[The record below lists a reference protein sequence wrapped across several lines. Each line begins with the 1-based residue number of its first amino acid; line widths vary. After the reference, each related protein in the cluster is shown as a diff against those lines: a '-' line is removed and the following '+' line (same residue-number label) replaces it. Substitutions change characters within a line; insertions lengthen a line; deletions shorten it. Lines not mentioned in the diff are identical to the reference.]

1 MLKLSAFA
9 DEISPDLEQQIQTC
23 RENSVTHFELR
34 GVDGK
39 NVMDFDDALKARIKK
54 RLTES
59 GLGVIAIGS
68 PIGKVKITDPF
79 EPHLAKFKQAVE
91 LAAYFNAPFIR
102 IFSYYP
108 PEKGADMRPFR
119 DEVIKRLKAKV
130 DYIANRNVTLVHENE
145 AEIYGEKGRECL
157 DLMTSINS
165 PKLRCAF
172 DFANFVIAGER
183 PINNWPSLKPY
194 TVHIH
199 VKDAKLDGGG
209 KMVPAGEGDGDIPA
223 ILKDAYANGYRGF
236 LTLEPHLS
244 VARQFS
250 GFTGPNLFKVA
261 ADALKKVCREVHI
274 PLAGA

>member
-59 GLGVIAIGS
+59 GIGVIAIGS

-79 EPHLAKFKQAVE
+79 EPHLAKFKQAVD

-108 PEKGADMRPFR
+108 PEKGADMKPFR
-119 DEVIKRLKAKV
+119 EEVIKRLKAKV
-130 DYIANRNVTLVHENE
+130 DYIANKNVVLVHENE

-165 PKLRCAF
+165 PKLRR
-172 DFANFVIAGER
+172 VRLILR
-183 PINNWPSLKPY
+183 ILSS
-194 TVHIH
+194 
-199 VKDAKLDGGG
+199 
-209 KMVPAGEGDGDIPA
+209 PA
-223 ILKDAYANGYRGF
+223 
-236 LTLEPHLS
+236 
-244 VARQFS
+244 S
-250 GFTGPNLFKVA
+250 G
-261 ADALKKVCREVHI
+261 R
-274 PLAGA
+274 

>member
-1 MLKLSAFA
+1 
-9 DEISPDLEQQIQTC
+9 LEQQIQTC

-39 NVMDFDDALKARIKK
+39 NVLDFDDAMQARIKK

-59 GLGVIAIGS
+59 QMGVISIGS

-79 EPHLAKFKQAVE
+79 EPHMERFKKAVE
-91 LAAYFNAPFIR
+91 MAAFFSAPFIR

-108 PEKGADMRPFR
+108 PEKGADMKPYRE
-119 DEVIKRLKAKV
+119 EVIRRLKAKV
-130 DYIANRNVTLVHENE
+130 EYIANRNVVLVHENE

-157 DLMTSINS
+157 DLMKSINS
-165 PKLRCAF
+165 LKLRSAF
-172 DFANFVIAGER
+172 DFANFLIAGER
-183 PINNWPSLKPY
+183 PINNWPGLKPY

-199 VKDAKLDGGG
+199 VKDAKLDGG
-209 KMVPAGEGDGDIPA
+209 KIVPAGEGDGDIPA
-223 ILKDAYANGYRGF
+223 ILKDAYASGYRGF

-244 VARQFS
+244 VAGQFS

-261 ADALKKVCREVHI
+261 ADALKKVCREINV